1 METYPVKTAATQLAL
16 ATEPRFLPLL
26 INFVEH
32 SARAFGLGDREAL
45 ALTLAAEELFAYL
58 ANGAARDRDLRV
70 ECRGGGYEVT
80 TIFTLADNTLDMR
93 VFNLTSRVTLD
104 QEDLPAEMGLLI
116 AARMADRLRFSQKA
130 GTFQLTL
137 TKEKLYPP
145 LDDTVSP
152 PPPAPVPAVAAR
164 TPDAAELNIL
174 LRLLHRYSPGL
185 LPAEFTHPG
194 KVVDMVA
201 AGTYRAAIAVDQAG
215 RIGGGLFWRGRG
227 DRLVECYGPYL
238 FAQPPATARLLLDY
252 GLGALAKS
260 HAVGLVNRYPAP
272 ALPTEY
278 FEALGVLR
286 HYLTDGSI
294 QDIPVHYRHLD
305 EDAGAVAW
313 SHPALWEFLNREY
326 QRLAFAR
333 DLVPVTEAGEMA
345 APHSV
350 LATECNRPAGE
361 VTLRPLWWGRDAA
374 TNLKEHVRVL
384 LGDGLRNLF
393 FELDLGRSWHGH
405 FTPALLAAGFS
416 PRVILPY
423 AGQGDV
429 AVFQHDGEVA
439 P

>member
-1 METYPVKTAATQLAL
+1 MEIHPVKTTATQLAL

-45 ALTLAAEELFAYL
+45 ALTLAAEEIFAYL
-58 ANGAARDRDLRV
+58 ANSAARDRDLRV
-70 ECRGGGYEVT
+70 ECRGGSYQVT

-93 VFNLTSRVTLD
+93 VFNLTSRVALD
-104 QEDLPAEMGLLI
+104 QDEMPAEMGLLI
-116 AARMADRLRFSQKA
+116 AARMVDRLRFSQKA
-130 GTFQLTL
+130 GEFQLTL
-137 TKEKLYPP
+137 TKEKAYPP

-152 PPPAPVPAVAAR
+152 PPPAPVPAVAVR
-164 TPDAAELNIL
+164 MPDAAELSIL
-174 LRLLHRYSPGL
+174 LQLLRCYPPGL
-185 LPAEFTHPG
+185 LPAEFTRPG
-194 KVVDMVA
+194 KMVDMVS

-215 RIGGGLFWRGRG
+215 RIGGGLLWRGRG

-278 FEALGVLR
+278 FETLGALR
-286 HYLTDGSI
+286 HYPADGPI
-294 QDIPVHYRHLD
+294 QDVPVYYRHLD
-305 EDAGAVAW
+305 EDTGAVAW
-313 SHPALWEFLNREY
+313 SHPALREFLSREY
-326 QRLAFAR
+326 RRLAFAR
-333 DLVPVTEAGEMA
+333 DLVPVAETGEMA

-350 LATECNRPAGE
+350 LATEFNRPAGE
-361 VTLRPLWWGRDAA
+361 VTLRPLWWGLDAA
-374 TNLKEHVRVL
+374 TNLKEHVCIL

-405 FTPALLAAGFS
+405 FALALLAAGFS

-429 AVFQHDGEVA
+429 AVFQYDGEAA